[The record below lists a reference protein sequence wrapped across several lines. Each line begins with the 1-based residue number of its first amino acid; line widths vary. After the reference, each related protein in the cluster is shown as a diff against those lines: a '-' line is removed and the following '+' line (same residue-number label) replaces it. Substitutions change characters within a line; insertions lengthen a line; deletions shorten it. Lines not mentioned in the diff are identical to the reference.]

1 MVSDRR
7 KLVLKDILIN
17 LMNYQFTYAITLLA
31 IFGITL
37 YFKRRILVALISVS
51 FILIGLIMTLSGLG
65 MVKGFEGMGVSM
77 AGIIY
82 GIIGLSTL
90 FIMSLEIY
98 YRSKKVSI

>member
-1 MVSDRR
+1 M
-7 KLVLKDILIN
+7 KDILIN